1 MRTHR
6 HGLTSTALAKRR
18 PGFLT
23 LVAAILLLHITLLL
37 PGHPQ
42 AFRITTFLQLALELP
57 LILLALTYL
66 HGTARNIFR
75 ILLVAIIGALV
86 ILRLADIGSYMAF
99 DRRFSPLV
107 EMHLLGDGW
116 NLASQSIGLLQASI
130 AVTAALLLLIGLCY
144 LLFISLGALA
154 RWLDSNKS
162 AKLKPGIIFLL
173 VLIGGLAVMA
183 YPHGAERDFRV
194 QAGLLP
200 EVNNRIHAM
209 RKSITDQSVFLRELA
224 IDPVSADRPP
234 TFAALQGRDVIVV
247 FVESY
252 GRSFLQAS
260 RFTNTSQERLANV
273 EQTITAAGLHARS
286 AWLTSTIRGGR
297 SWLAHATFN
306 SGLPISNQARFDRL
320 ISSDRKSLSRLFGEA
335 GWQTAGLMPAIQ
347 LAWPEGSWY
356 GFGDTYNMAQM
367 NYQGEKFGWVT
378 MPDQYT
384 LSAFEQIV
392 RAPAEG
398 PVMAELA
405 LISSH
410 APWTPLPRLLPWD
423 NIGDGS
429 VFDGSHRFGEPV
441 SWSDAEA
448 VRTMYARSLDYSLE
462 VLGQYMARYG
472 NNTLFVILGDHQPP
486 SIING
491 WGKTAD
497 VPIHII
503 SDDPALLERLTEAQW
518 TKGMRPATA
527 LPSQPMESMREFL
540 VQVFAEK

>member
-1 MRTHR
+1 
-6 HGLTSTALAKRR
+6 LEKRG

-42 AFRITTFLQLALELP
+42 AFRITTFLRLALELP

-66 HGTARNIFR
+66 HGTARTIFR
-75 ILLVAIIGALV
+75 SLLVAIIGAVV

-154 RWLDSNKS
+154 HWLDSNKS

-183 YPHGAERDFRV
+183 YPQRAERDLRV
-194 QAGLLP
+194 QAGLIP
-200 EVNNRIHAM
+200 EVNDRILAM
-209 RKSITDQSVFLRELA
+209 RKSIRDQSVFLRELA

-252 GRSFLQAS
+252 GRSFLQAP
-260 RFTNTSQERLANV
+260 RFTSTSQQRLANV

-320 ISSDRKSLSRLFGEA
+320 ISSNRKSLSRLFGEA

-347 LAWPEGSWY
+347 LAWPEGAWY

-392 RAPAEG
+392 RTPAKG

-441 SWSDAEA
+441 RWSDAES
-448 VRTMYARSLDYSLE
+448 VRDMYAQSLDYSLE
-462 VLGQYMARYG
+462 VLGQYMARHG
-472 NNTLFVILGDHQPP
+472 NNTVFIILGDHQPP
-486 SIING
+486 AIING
-491 WGKTAD
+491 WGETAD

-503 SDDPALLERLTEAQW
+503 SDDPALLERLKEAQW
-518 TKGMRPATA
+518 SIGMHPAAT
-527 LPSQPMESMREFL
+527 LPSQRMESMREAL
-540 VQVFAEK
+540 VQVFAD